1 MDDITMC
8 FWADAE
14 TGDVPTIDN
23 DYDVMFSDDAEP
35 TDTAALSDRT

>member
-1 MDDITMC
+1 MDDIIMC

-23 DYDVMFSDDAEP
+23 DYDVMFSDDIAEP
-35 TDTAALSDRT
+35 VEPLSDHT